1 MVLPLPTA
9 VLILTICIN
18 VTNPTLGMYC
28 LFNKCPKNEV
38 EVEVEA
44 EAKNGQNGAR
54 NGEET
59 VDKLLWTKTIFL

>member
-1 MVLPLPTA
+1 
-9 VLILTICIN
+9 
-18 VTNPTLGMYC
+18 MYC